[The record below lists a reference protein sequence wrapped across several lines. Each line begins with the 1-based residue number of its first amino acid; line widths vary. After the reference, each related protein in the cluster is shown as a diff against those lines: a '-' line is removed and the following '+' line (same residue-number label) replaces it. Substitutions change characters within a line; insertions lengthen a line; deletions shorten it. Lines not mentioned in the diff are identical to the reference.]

1 MKYTLI
7 PILIFFL
14 ALEGCKNQ
22 VEDTQIISV
31 DMTSRPNDLLQL
43 HLNEYISEL
52 KVTRLETNES
62 SLISSFSGHVG
73 EKYIISIE
81 RDRVLLFNSNG
92 EFSRAIAKRG
102 KGPGEYTQ
110 IDAWAV
116 DENENFFLYHDI
128 RKNYIFN
135 FNLNNQRLEENIP
148 FEDHGLLSRMVLI
161 NDTVLSILPSLF
173 SEYGYL
179 FFNQTITG
187 QIKGG
192 ITKENVPHPGAW
204 AGRSAIFKKTFDN
217 SIMFQPSESDTV
229 FRIDGTEMLPVYY
242 LLVEKPH
249 KNGNVTTGSFAS
261 YLYSDKNL
269 LLIVKGV
276 FESKITPNSSSIRM
290 TGAEYIW
297 IDFKTMKPS
306 KIDQFSLE
314 IMDMELKVSNI
325 SFPKMNQILIKY
337 QAMDFKKNINEALK
351 REDVNGRKKERLMQL
366 NSEISENDNPIL
378 ITGTWK

>member
-7 PILIFFL
+7 TILIFSL
-14 ALEGCKNQ
+14 ALGGCKNQ
-22 VEDTQIISV
+22 TDDTHLISV
-31 DMTSRPNDLLQL
+31 DITSRPNDLQIN
-43 HLNEYISEL
+43 LNEYVDDL
-52 KVTRLETNES
+52 KIVRLESNDS

-81 RDRVLLFNSNG
+81 RDRVLLFNSEG
-92 EFSRAIAKRG
+92 EFSHAIAKRG

-128 RKNYIFN
+128 RKNYICN
-135 FNLNNQRLEENIP
+135 YNLNNQRLEENIP
-148 FEDHGLLSRMVLI
+148 FEDHGSLSRMVLI
-161 NDTVLSILPSLF
+161 NDTVLSILPGMF
-173 SEYGYL
+173 AEYGYL
-179 FFNQTITG
+179 FFNQTLTG

-204 AGRSAIFKKTFDN
+204 AGRSAIFKRTYDN
-217 SIMFQPSESDTV
+217 SIIFQPSESDTV

-242 LLVEKPH
+242 LLVDKPQ

-261 YLYSDKNL
+261 YLHSDKNI
-269 LLIVKGV
+269 LLIVKSG
-276 FESKITPNSSSIRM
+276 FESTITPNSSSIST
-290 TGAEYIW
+290 TGSEYISV
-297 IDFKTMKPS
+297 DLETMKRS

-314 IMDMELKVSNI
+314 IMDMELDVSNI
-325 SFPKMNQILIKY
+325 SFPKLNQVVITY
-337 QAMDFKKNINEALK
+337 QAVDFKKNIDAAIK
-351 REDVNGRKKERLMQL
+351 SADANGLKKERLMQL

-378 ITGTWK
+378 ITGKWK